1 VPRADYYILPS
12 SDHDSRELLAC
23 KLCEKALSL
32 GQRIHI
38 HTENEADLHQLD
50 QTLWNFRSDSFVPH
64 AILGT
69 ELKSPVSIACGEL
82 PSEPIDLFINL
93 GLTAP
98 EGCQSASRCIEIV
111 TQSETVLAAT
121 RHSWAARK
129 AAGWELQRQ
138 DLRDRS

>member
-1 VPRADYYILPS
+1 MPRADYYILAS

-32 GQRIHI
+32 GQSIHI
-38 HTENEADLHQLD
+38 HTETESDLHQLD

-69 ELKSPVSIACGEL
+69 DIKSPVSIACGQL
-82 PSEPIDLFINL
+82 PTDPVDLFINL

-98 EGCQSASRCIEIV
+98 EGCESASRCIEIV
-111 TQSETVLAAT
+111 IQTETVLAAT
-121 RHSWAARK
+121 RQSWAMRK

-138 DLRDRS
+138 DLRKTQ

>member
-1 VPRADYYILPS
+1 VPRADYYILAS

-38 HTENEADLHQLD
+38 HTETESDLHQLD

-69 ELKSPVSIACGEL
+69 DTKSPVSIACGQL
-82 PSEPIDLFINL
+82 PSDPVDLFINL
-93 GLTAP
+93 GLAAP
-98 EGCQSASRCIEIV
+98 EGCESASRCIEIV

-121 RHSWAARK
+121 RQSWAMRK

-138 DLRDRS
+138 DLRKTH

>member
-1 VPRADYYILPS
+1 MPRADYYILPS
-12 SDHDSRELLAC
+12 SDHDSRERLAC

-64 AILGT
+64 AILGSAV
-69 ELKSPVSIACGEL
+69 KSPVSIACGEM
-82 PSEPIDLFINL
+82 PAEPVDLFINL
-93 GLTAP
+93 GLSAP
-98 EGCQSASRCIEIV
+98 EGCESASRCIEIV
-111 TQSETVLAAT
+111 IQSEAVLAAT
-121 RHSWAARK
+121 RHSWAMRK
-129 AAGWELQRQ
+129 AAGWECQRQ

>member
-1 VPRADYYILPS
+1 MPRADYYILAS

-38 HTENEADLHQLD
+38 HTETESDLHQLD

-64 AILGT
+64 AILGKDI
-69 ELKSPVSIACGEL
+69 KSPVSIASGQL
-82 PSEPIDLFINL
+82 PTDPVDLFINL

-98 EGCQSASRCIEIV
+98 EGCEAASRCIEIV
-111 TQSETVLAAT
+111 IQTETVLAAT
-121 RHSWAARK
+121 RQSWAMRK

-138 DLRDRS
+138 DLRKTQ

>member
-1 VPRADYYILPS
+1 
-12 SDHDSRELLAC
+12 
-23 KLCEKALSL
+23 
-32 GQRIHI
+32 
-38 HTENEADLHQLD
+38 
-50 QTLWNFRSDSFVPH
+50 LWNFRSDSFVPH